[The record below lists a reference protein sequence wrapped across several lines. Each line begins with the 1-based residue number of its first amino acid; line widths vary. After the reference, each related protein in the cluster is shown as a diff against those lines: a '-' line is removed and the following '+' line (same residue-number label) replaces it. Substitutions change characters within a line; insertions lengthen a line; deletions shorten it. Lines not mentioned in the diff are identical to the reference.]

1 MPRASRLKTRVVV
14 ITRRVSHVLLVLSC
28 LASAAGAQAQLF
40 ESSSKR
46 RGSDKMDIVIK
57 EVERRDRVSVLE
69 ITINVIGSSVG
80 SSFFLLCSIRQLAL
94 ERGNYRY
101 VAKIEERPKRGQ
113 MIVGFLRDPKE
124 ELAALGP
131 EFQAINSSAAV
142 IDLEQ
147 FEPICGAM
155 K

>member
-1 MPRASRLKTRVVV
+1 MLRAARLKTRVVL
-14 ITRRVSHVLLVLSC
+14 ITRRVSHVILVLSY
-28 LASAAGAQAQLF
+28 LATAAGAQSQLF
-40 ESSSKR
+40 ESSSKQ
-46 RGSDKMDIVIK
+46 RGSGKMDIVIK
-57 EVERRDRVSVLE
+57 EVERRDRVSVLD

-80 SSFFLLCSIRQLAL
+80 ASFFLLCSIRQLAL

-101 VAKIEERPKRGQ
+101 VAKLEERPKRGQ

-131 EFQAINSSAAV
+131 EFQTVNRSDAV